1 MKNYQKFIYL
11 LIALFASVMAW
22 GNEHLMI
29 QEILGIGMFT
39 YYLLNFIDSIGKSYN
54 PLDIPILLALFQ
66 CMVMPT
72 VVYRVYNDQALVV
85 ALKYDMGVT
94 AETYFSF
101 MFPAILLFI
110 LGIKLPQITIANYQQ
125 KFFVAVNNAKHYLTG
140 KGNMGILLMAIGV
153 VIGFMQ
159 VFIPGELRYV
169 AYLFSK
175 LLYVGILYVYFSD
188 LKNRNLFLISGIVF
202 ILLQALAMAM
212 FGELVFTLA
221 LGIML
226 VFLGKKVS
234 SFLKFGITIIGFV
247 FLILVQSIKGDYR
260 AIAWSGQTEQGNS
273 GAFFSLLL
281 DRIQNPQQFFD
292 WGLMFPTVVRA
303 NQGMIIGK
311 VMMHV
316 PANEPFA
323 EGETIF
329 TTLAASFVPRLL
341 WPDKPKS
348 GGHENMLRFTG
359 FKIEGYSMN
368 ISPMGEAYGNFGVNG
383 GIVFMFFYG
392 LFFSLVIVLLFNI
405 IRKRPT
411 LILWFPTIFL
421 NSIQMETDILMCV
434 NSLIK
439 NLLFVWF
446 CYWAADRFLRLK
458 L

>member
-11 LIALFASVMAW
+11 LIALFVSVIAL
-22 GNEHLMI
+22 GNENLMI
-29 QEILGIGMFT
+29 QEVLGIGMFT

-72 VVYRVYNDQALVV
+72 IVYSVYNDQAVV
-85 ALKYDMGVT
+85 IALKYDMSVT
-94 AETYFSF
+94 AETYFGF

-110 LGIKLPQITIANYQQ
+110 FGIKLPQLTISNYQQ
-125 KFFVAVNNAKHYLTG
+125 KFFSAVYNTKQYLAG
-140 KGNMGILLMAIGV
+140 KGNMGILLMIIGV
-153 VIGFMQ
+153 VVGFMQ
-159 VFIPGELRYV
+159 VFIPGDLRYV

-175 LLYVGILYVYFSD
+175 LLYVGVLYVYFSD
-188 LKNRNLFLISGIVF
+188 LKSRNLYLLGGVIF
-202 ILLQALAMAM
+202 ILLQAVAMAM

-221 LGIML
+221 LGVML
-226 VFLGKKVS
+226 LFLGKRIS
-234 SFLKFGITIIGFV
+234 SFLKFGITLVGFV
-247 FLILVQSIKGDYR
+247 FLLLIQSIKVDYR
-260 AIAWSGQTEQGNS
+260 AIAWSGQSEQGDTK
-273 GAFFSLLL
+273 AFFSLLL
-281 DRIQNPQQFFD
+281 DRIQTPQQFFE
-292 WGLMFPTVVRA
+292 WGTMFPMVVRA
-303 NQGMIIGK
+303 NQGMIVGK
-311 VMMHV
+311 VMVHV

-329 TTLAASFVPRLL
+329 TTLAASFVPRIL
-341 WPDKPKS
+341 WPDKPKA

-359 FKIEGYSMN
+359 YKIEGYSMN
-368 ISPMGEAYGNFGVNG
+368 ISPMGEAYANYGVNG
-383 GIVFMFFYG
+383 GITFMFFYG
-392 LFFSLVIVLLFNI
+392 LFFSLVILLLLNI
-405 IRKRPT
+405 IKKRPT

>member
-1 MKNYQKFIYL
+1 MRNYQRVIYFIIALLVSVISLGNEKL
-11 LIALFASVMAW
+11 LI
-22 GNEHLMI
+22 
-29 QEILGIGMFT
+29 QEVLGIGLFT

-72 VVYRVYNDQALVV
+72 IVYSVYNDQEIVI
-85 ALKYDMGVT
+85 ALKYDMGIS
-94 AETYFSF
+94 AETYFGF
-101 MFPAILLFI
+101 MFPAIVLFI
-110 LGIKLPQITIANYQQ
+110 FGIRLPQLTISNYQQ
-125 KFFVAVNNAKHYLTG
+125 KFFNAVYQTKLYLAG
-140 KGNMGILLMAIGV
+140 KGNMGILLMIVGTAT
-153 VIGFMQ
+153 GFMQ
-159 VFIPGELRYV
+159 VFIPGELKYV

-175 LLYVGILYVYFSD
+175 LLYVGVLYVYFSD
-188 LKNRNLFLISGIVF
+188 LKNRNLYLLGGVVF
-202 ILLQALAMAM
+202 ILIQALAMAM

-221 LGIML
+221 LGIIL
-226 VFLGKKVS
+226 LFLGKRIS
-234 SFLKFGITIIGFV
+234 SFLKFGVTILGFI
-247 FLILVQSIKGDYR
+247 FLLLLQSIKVDYR
-260 AIAWSGQTEQGNS
+260 AVAWRGGSEEGNTKV
-273 GAFFSLLL
+273 FFSLLV

-303 NQGMIIGK
+303 NQGMIVGK
-311 VMMHV
+311 VMVHV
-316 PANEPFA
+316 PATEPFA

-329 TTLAASFVPRLL
+329 TTLAASFVPRVL
-341 WPDKPKS
+341 WPDKPRA

-359 FKIEGYSMN
+359 YKIEGYSMN
-368 ISPMGEAYGNFGVNG
+368 ISPMGEAYANYGING
-383 GIVFMFFYG
+383 GIIFMFFYG
-392 LFFSLVIVLLFNI
+392 LFFSLVILFLLHV

-446 CYWAADRFLRLK
+446 CYWAADRLLRLK